1 MLPTWRLTGGFGGS
15 FKDNHRP
22 PSSSSVVR
30 ERRGRPSRQHTRRR
44 TYIVEIAQGSRTM
57 NVSTAGHGGGRQA
70 YSRFRLIPCGMSC
83 ASAHPPRAHAMPSD
97 RSKAWVNAGGKGN
110 LEMREIWATLRTVPA
125 ANRAHRDSR
134 RRGRAG
140 HLPCHGYQIIGDEN
154 PLTVCS
160 PASLPRTERPCPL
173 RWEKYMTV
181 VFITGRLCEK
191 DASTTSRQGR
201 QGFSITEHQR
211 RTGQRRREE
220 IVTSSHLHHAK
231 SRPPSDVVVLAD
243 PTPSATTDL
252 ARGRHARNHS
262 RDLHHHPGRGGG
274 DGGHSLTSRRRAREE
289 KPHSSGAWPHAR
301 HRLVP
306 LQARGLQRS

>member
-1 MLPTWRLTGGFGGS
+1 MAAA
-15 FKDNHRP
+15 
-22 PSSSSVVR
+22 
-30 ERRGRPSRQHTRRR
+30 GRHTR
-44 TYIVEIAQGSRTM
+44 GK
-57 NVSTAGHGGGRQA
+57 
-70 YSRFRLIPCGMSC
+70 FRLLPCGMSC

-97 RSKAWVNAGGKGN
+97 RSKAWANAGGKGN
-110 LEMREIWATLRTVPA
+110 LEMREIWATLRTVPL
-125 ANRAHRDSR
+125 RIVHTEI
-134 RRGRAG
+134 AG
-140 HLPCHGYQIIGDEN
+140 EGGEPGICPVDGYQIIGDEN

-201 QGFSITEHQR
+201 QGVSITEHQR

-262 RDLHHHPGRGGG
+262 
-274 DGGHSLTSRRRAREE
+274 
-289 KPHSSGAWPHAR
+289 
-301 HRLVP
+301 
-306 LQARGLQRS
+306 